1 MANWDNLKA
10 AIQDVIKENGNE
22 EITGEVLQN
31 TLLSIVNNLGENAT
45 FAGLAT
51 PTTNPGTPDGVI
63 FYVATQQG
71 TYQYFNNLVVNK
83 GETAIFLYKTNWTK
97 ISIAVAPAVPNV
109 LQNSGASSTD
119 VMSQGAV
126 TAIVGID
133 DVPQFSDQTSY
144 KVGDFVRYTG
154 LIFKFTAAHSAGQW
168 KGTDTTPSSLA
179 EYIKAAAGNTKV
191 KAVTLEKA
199 PYLMHMH
206 YYPPSS
212 IWQISRGKKI
222 ILLDVSNVSSI
233 QFADNIPLPALSP
246 TAGLYIIWLDESKS
260 VINSR
265 NISAGLKVD
274 LPSNAKY
281 VFLDCNFDDNDL
293 IGNYWLSVT
302 LRDNVGFS
310 EEQLYTIPGVWDGR
324 TYTINKTF
332 FPVGTVGTN
341 TELVDNNT
349 ASLYVRKCPNINR
362 FRYTNSETEDVRELY
377 FNGTNRDNIWE
388 WEQSE
393 GNVHKEY
400 YLRSKKEES
409 AVSFF
414 FEEDEIMCNRTV
426 HISPRPSGGMID
438 WVNIVVLD
446 KGSNKMHES
455 INATNK
461 ATEFSVAPYAHSIR
475 NTRLDLKDFMRN
487 PASLWID
494 EKLSQDYTPATSANL
509 LTDENLVE
517 GQISYS
523 DNQLSVNRGTNK
535 TAVVAVYVPVKPNTE
550 YCVLD
555 YFPNNLSN
563 SSMMLDTSVVALN
576 ADKQVIKAYAK
587 SDITK
592 LNGGSAIYNT
602 QSLYSGLLGRY
613 AFTTPENA
621 AYVIVQ
627 MFRAVVALP
636 NTIYDYPAIICEET
650 QIVAAVKETYR
661 KVKSGVITG
670 VDMEAA
676 IKPCNKVIWLLGDSI
691 ALGAGQITALQGGS
705 NGGWTRYFI
714 DIAKP
719 YAVYNYAMGGYTL
732 TDNVEAGPDGI
743 ITNASNSFIARLE
756 ELITKYQSQT
766 AENPILP
773 PDYLFICGCA
783 NDMGKVRDDVSGE
796 FDGHTY
802 VSKTDLANET
812 INPGGLDYN
821 AAMERIFIT
830 DLYGDDNKRKLI
842 NIQAV
847 PMFKIA
853 GAVRYIVQRV
863 GTLFPACKFV
873 ISTNIINTMSTA
885 WDEQENCNNELRWIA
900 HRLSIPVID
909 VARRANTVPLWD
921 YAKNT
926 EETQTTRRFL
936 NDNVHF
942 YGSTDTENQPF
953 NTAAAMYIGNVFA
966 EEFKR
971 ICHVSTMQDI
981 EVFDYPVG
989 KYPHDK
995 NVIFNS

>member
-22 EITGEVLQN
+22 EITGPVLQN

-63 FYVATQQG
+63 FYIATQQG
-71 TYQYFNNLVVNK
+71 TYQYFNNLAVNK
-83 GETAIFLYKTNWTK
+83 GETAIFLYKTSWSK
-97 ISIAVAPAVPNV
+97 ISVVVAPPVM
-109 LQNSGASSTD
+109 QNSGTSLED
-119 VMSQGAV
+119 VMSQNAV
-126 TAIVGID
+126 TTIVGID

-144 KVGDFVRYTG
+144 KTGDFVRYTG
-154 LIFKFTAAHSAGQW
+154 LIFKFTAAHSAGTW

-179 EYIKAAAGNTKV
+179 EYIKATTGYTQA

-199 PYLMHMH
+199 PYIMHMH
-206 YYPPSS
+206 YYPSGNQ
-212 IWQISRGKKI
+212 WQIARGQKI

-233 QFADNIPLPALSP
+233 QFAETIPLSALSSSQRM
-246 TAGLYIIWLDESKS
+246 YIIWLDENKQ
-260 VINSR
+260 VIGNR

-274 LPSNAKY
+274 LPSTAKY

-310 EEQLYTIPGVWDGR
+310 EEELYTIPDVWDGR

-341 TELVDNNT
+341 TELIDNNT

-377 FNGTNRDNIWE
+377 FNGINRDNIWE

-393 GNVHKEY
+393 GNINKEY
-400 YLRSKKEES
+400 YLRSKKENS

-426 HISPRPSGGMID
+426 HISPRPAGGTTD
-438 WVNIVVLD
+438 WINIVVLD
-446 KGSNKMHES
+446 KGSNTMVES
-455 INATNK
+455 INATNT

-475 NTRLDLKDFMRN
+475 NSRLTLKDFMQN

-494 EKLSQDYTPATSANL
+494 EKLSQDYTPATRANL
-509 LTDENLVE
+509 LTDKNLVE
-517 GQISYS
+517 GQILYS
-523 DNQLSVNRGTNK
+523 DNNLRVNRGTKK
-535 TAVVAVYVPVKPNTE
+535 TAVAAVYIPVKPNTK

-555 YFPNNLSN
+555 YFPNNLTS

-587 SDITK
+587 SDLTILT
-592 LNGGSAIYNT
+592 GGGAIYNT
-602 QSLYSGLLGRY
+602 QSLSAGLRGSY

-627 MFRAVVALP
+627 MFRAVVALT
-636 NTIYDYPAIICEET
+636 NTIYDYPAIICEES
-650 QIVAAVKETYR
+650 QMVAAVKETYR
-661 KVKSGVITG
+661 KVQSGVITG

-691 ALGAGQITALQGGS
+691 ALGAGKISALQGGS
-705 NGGWTRYFI
+705 NGGWVRYFI

-732 TDNVEAGPDGI
+732 TDNVEPGSNGI

-756 ELITKYQSQT
+756 ELITKYQGQT
-766 AENPILP
+766 AESPILP

-802 VSKTDLANET
+802 ISKADLANET

-921 YAKNT
+921 YMKNSET
-926 EETQTTRRFL
+926 TQTTRRFL

-942 YGSTDTENQPF
+942 YGSTDTEKQPF

-989 KYPHDK
+989 QYPHDK